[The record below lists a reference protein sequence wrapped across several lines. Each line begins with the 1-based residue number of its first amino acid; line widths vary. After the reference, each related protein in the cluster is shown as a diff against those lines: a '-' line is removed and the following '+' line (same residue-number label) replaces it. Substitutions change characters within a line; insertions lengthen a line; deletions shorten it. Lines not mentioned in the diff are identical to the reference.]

1 MDEFGVGVTP
11 KIQNLLFP
19 SGTLWDKEI
28 GNYRTFDENR
38 ALLVIQRISGSY
50 KMKKRKIYKILPLFG
65 TCAREG
71 TRTPTPHGTRS

>member
-1 MDEFGVGVTP
+1 MNSELELRQ

-50 KMKKRKIYKILPLFG
+50 KNKKEEDL
-65 TCAREG
+65 
-71 TRTPTPHGTRS
+71 